1 MQGLLLL
8 VWGASSFSVPVR
20 RVNGGGVFVRG
31 GGLDT
36 LEDGSAFDEA
46 VGRSSRVA
54 VLISAPWCRVCRAI
68 RPKIKRISNEYEEK
82 GVAFYEVSQPA
93 IKNMTDDSDFLE
105 ADDVKFTPMI
115 QLYEETKRVDCF
127 KAGPS
132 GGYFNVRP
140 KLDGWLEGCDPSGI
154 TAPPRTP
161 SKFELE
167 RRAAAA
173 AQSPPGPD

>member
-105 ADDVKFTPMI
+105 ADAHTA
-115 QLYEETKRVDCF
+115 EETAKIGRDAAKHMQMDAVSLPGHAALNG
-127 KAGPS
+127 AGASAPH
-132 GGYFNVRP
+132 
-140 KLDGWLEGCDPSGI
+140 
-154 TAPPRTP
+154 PPRAP
-161 SKFELE
+161 
-167 RRAAAA
+167 
-173 AQSPPGPD
+173 